1 MRRLDIKPLIVLIV
15 LIHLCVTLLAQ
26 EDQPFPQV
34 FSPNAAEL
42 MRYGKIPVNHYTGI
56 PEISIPLTEF
66 NARNYKIPVYLS
78 YYAGGNKPDQH
89 PGWAGMGWSLHAGG
103 SISRV
108 VRGIKDEEGASV
120 YNGSLTFVYP
130 HNRGHFFHFSDV
142 QDVDWMNTSNLNE
155 ILVNTTYFND
165 FDYEPD
171 EFYVSVDGL
180 NAKFFFTGE
189 NEIKISSSS
198 DAYFTASYT
207 VIDEDE
213 DEQLVLYDG
222 QNGLS
227 VPLGQ
232 YISEIRLLSKD
243 GTCYVF
249 GGDLNSIEFSAR
261 YNIDYDSAGITM
273 NSGRWI
279 VTANTWNLS
288 TIIRPDGEKI
298 FFDYKRDGIPVSL
311 TDSHYLT
318 YFEYGSDM
326 SVLNS
331 SLMNQD
337 SNLHFSFLVPSYLN
351 QIHCESGEDE
361 LAFASSPSSELGY
374 GFSRESF
381 MRRHNLLNAVVDT
394 VYSNNHYLK
403 LDSIITRQGANV
415 VLDYTSSSNTRLK
428 LMGVSIIDN
437 ALPCMEYAFTYNQTA
452 LPSYNSRKTNLWGD
466 YALTSPY
473 SFLNTDS
480 INSTRNV
487 VNSELAKAEILT
499 RIDYPTGGWTEFEY
513 EPNDFSK
520 VVNQA
525 PFQLV
530 NQTGLA
536 GGLRIKTIRDYSAP
550 DKPQT
555 RNYSYFGINNTSSGI
570 LGGFPSYYEEGY
582 HSASF
587 LWAGWVSLFIY
598 LQSNVCADGTWRM
611 ASESPLIQSSMTN
624 GCYVTYSSV
633 TESRPGGGKTK
644 YEFYNHDS
652 SDMDC
657 MDHTPANLLTDMAAD
672 DTGRLIEAP
681 FSSMSLYRGLLK
693 KRTDYDNAD
702 IKVREETRQ
711 YVQDT
716 TKFVKAVSRETYFNY
731 FRRGLYYKHF
741 TGYPAL
747 SSKIVSTYSE
757 NGSIPVTEDYHY
769 EYDDYRNLT
778 RVFKRV
784 WGYGIDE
791 TRIVYSGDTLL
802 SGQTS
807 VYAQMKAV
815 GILDRP
821 VETLHLKNNKIIAA
835 ELTTYRKEGS
845 LFVPDKDYS
854 SSLNEPVEPFYWEF
868 YHPNRSLPGHYC
880 NPVRQYLNYD
890 AYGNPRVVLDEATG
904 GSQIKWGLGG
914 VRPVASFKGA
924 GPRILMT
931 QTVGDSYKYQSLR
944 NTSGR
949 CVLVFF
955 EASATGT
962 AEMNL
967 MFDEGES
974 RSCYVKLDTD
984 STYYYHPYNNNH
996 PPGVRDNFFYTVQN
1010 VSPGSHVFQ
1019 IALSPE
1025 DFYTE
1030 IPEYPMIPPGI
1041 NYFQADANIV
1051 YPVQS
1056 YSDSVVVQPTYY
1068 YDFESDGNYSGGFES
1083 EKARSGYYPVSLSI
1097 PSDASYRID
1106 WMEKT
1111 GGIWHYK
1118 SEPFTGSKI
1127 LGSGVSAIDNIRVYP
1142 AGAAAQTWT
1151 WWPTG
1156 DLRSETNERGET
1168 VRYSYDGLGRLAE
1181 VRDKDGN
1188 KRTEYEYGY
1197 NLPDNIIR
1205 TKQYT
1210 SAGINPESQITEQY
1224 FDGLGRPSSVI
1235 RKAASPLQNSDLTE
1249 TFEYDTLGRKV
1260 RQSLPIPSLQ
1270 PSFYGAAEEPYTKT
1284 LYDNSPLDR
1293 PVAEFGPGKAW
1304 HDAGK
1309 AVRKKFLTNDFSD
1322 SLKCVKWS
1330 VNWTNDTTLVVNK
1343 DGWYSHG
1350 VLRAEHITDEDGH
1363 TIIRFKD
1370 MTDKPILD
1378 RSLMRTTGNTI
1389 NCIDTYYI
1397 YDDFDRLAAVLP
1409 PELSRSLASS
1419 NNTSWNS
1426 GNTLVIN
1433 EYAYLYRYNAR
1444 GLCIAQK
1451 LPGCGWTYMVYDR
1464 NRRLVFT
1471 QDAVNRPW
1479 GEWKFVICDDL
1490 GRECIRGHVRDRNM
1504 DPFVDPMANFP
1515 VRAIRSDNAANGYA
1529 VTGYS
1534 NQSQTVHSVT
1544 WWDDYRFLGQWGVPS
1559 GTDPRVGRTLSA
1571 SEMTAYGLP
1580 TGSKDFVF
1588 STPNGFNYLWSV
1600 HYYDDFGREVQTNA
1614 KYLQGVEKE
1623 TRTYDFSG
1631 NVTARSLSHMDADG
1645 QVVWTENY
1653 TYGYDSWGRSTTTA
1667 HRLGANGT
1675 QVCLSDNS
1683 YDAVGRL
1690 TSRQRASNAALTE
1703 SLRYNVRSWLDSIS
1717 VGTNGSTFSQLMY
1730 YNRPH
1735 PSGGTTRT
1743 WSGNI
1748 SAIDWRSGSDIGTSS
1763 YKYSYDGLSRLK
1775 SATHRPAAG
1784 FNVFKSWT
1792 YDRQGNITAEGGN
1805 ISYTLAGNQMT
1816 RKTISVEE
1824 AFIDPGPFI
1833 PDPFVLEPE
1842 PEPFIPEPIGHG
1854 DPVITPVD
1862 SLQGPIIPVLPGE
1875 IIYEYTYDANGRMV
1889 SDSERGIQRI
1899 RYNVLDLPS
1908 RVEFSNDTIPDIY
1921 YLYAADGRKL
1931 EQGTIH
1937 STNGTHFGDIQY
1949 IYTPHITYQGN
1960 QVYVDGVLDRILFE
1974 GGYISAAD
1982 NVYHFF
1988 VIDHLGSVRVVA
2000 KADGTIEKCYDYDPY
2015 GSDLNNN
2022 QNTTVPAI
2030 NPYKF
2035 NGKEFVQRLNHYD
2048 FGARLFGP
2056 SIRRWTTMDPLCE
2069 KYYSWSPYAYC
2080 AGNPVNIVD
2089 PNGQFWDFI
2098 WDVVNVVMDAVN
2110 IWKDIKEQNWKA
2122 TAVDSGGL
2130 VLDALAAAIPFVP
2143 AGAGATLEA
2152 AKTADKAVDALRTAD
2167 KAHDASTAAK
2177 AVHANSAAS
2186 TKAQHAYDIVV
2197 KESGEPVKTGVSS
2210 GPVRKDGK
2218 SYRAE
2223 SQVRKWN
2230 KEAGYE
2236 KYESIITHTEPEG
2249 VKAREHIYDYEKNR
2263 ADELKKRGFL
2273 VNPKFHKRP

>member
-1 MRRLDIKPLIVLIV
+1 MKKIL
-15 LIHLCVTLLAQ
+15 VTCLLLMLVCNSARGQ
-26 EDQPFPQV
+26 NIPQV
-34 FSPNAAEL
+34 FSPTAAEL
-42 MRYGKIPVNHYTGI
+42 GKYGKIPVSYFNGLPQI
-56 PEISIPLTEF
+56 EIPLTELR
-66 NARNYKIPVYLS
+66 AKDYTLPIYLT
-78 YYAGGNKPDQH
+78 YHAGGNKPEQH
-89 PGWAGMGWSLHAGG
+89 PGWVGQGWALHAGG
-103 SISRV
+103 CINRIV
-108 VRGIKDEEGASV
+108 HGVKDEENISECTYINNIGFSSPRGYLFHASDRQASDWTDDEV
-120 YNGSLTFVYP
+120 LSSVITYP
-130 HNRGHFFHFSDV
+130 AV
-142 QDVDWMNTSNLNE
+142 L
-155 ILVNTTYFND
+155 

-171 EFYVSVDGL
+171 EFMVSIEGVQ
-180 NAKFFFTGE
+180 ASFFFTGP
-189 NEIKISSSS
+189 NQIQIVSQS
-198 DAYFTASYT
+198 DVHFTASYET
-207 VIDEDE
+207 ATAEDE
-213 DEQLVLYDG
+213 RIITLYSVSGENVD
-222 QNGLS
+222 
-227 VPLGQ
+227 VPLFG
-232 YISEIRLLSKD
+232 YIKTICLTTDD
-243 GTCYVF
+243 GTKYTF
-249 GGDLNSIEFSAR
+249 GEDLDSIEFSFS
-261 YNIDYDSAGITM
+261 YHPEYSYDINGFVC
-273 NSGRWI
+273 GRGQDGVWGSI
-279 VTANTWNLS
+279 ANTWNLTS
-288 TIIRPDGEKI
+288 IERPNGEI
-298 FFDYKRDGIPVSL
+298 VSFEYKRDGVPISVVD
-311 TDSHYLT
+311 THYQY
-318 YFEYGSDM
+318 YFMHPDRGLISTSFGQTGYN
-326 SVLNS
+326 LN
-331 SLMNQD
+331 MNYT
-337 SNLHFSFLVPSYLN
+337 FLYPSYLKKISSN
-351 QIHCESGEDE
+351 YGGDE
-361 LAFASSPSSELGY
+361 VSFQTSLTQELEYTIDRSVFKSRINYPDRIIDSLLQRNHYSKLSSIQTTRGVINLGY
-374 GFSRESF
+374 TES
-381 MRRHNLLNAVVDT
+381 DT
-394 VYSNNHYLK
+394 
-403 LDSIITRQGANV
+403 
-415 VLDYTSSSNTRLK
+415 TRLK
-428 LMGVSIIDN
+428 LLNVTVSDSTGQ
-437 ALPCMEYAFTYNQTA
+437 AKRYSMEYNPVS
-452 LPSYNSRKTNLWGD
+452 LPPYNSRKTDSWG
-466 YALTSPY
+466 YYSRSTSYPLDMETM
-473 SFLNTDS
+473 SQ
-480 INSTRNV
+480 IRRQ
-487 VNSELAKAEILT
+487 VNAQLMQAEMLT
-499 RIDYPTGGWTEFEY
+499 RLTYPTGGYTTFEY
-513 EPNDFSK
+513 EPHTFSK
-520 VVNQA
+520 VA
-525 PFQLV
+525 ETFPFQLV
-530 NQTGLA
+530 QETGTA
-536 GGLRIKTIRDYSAP
+536 GGLRIKKLTDYP
-550 DKPQT
+550 
-555 RNYSYFGINNTSSGI
+555 SSGTAEPRVFSYESNGASTGI
-570 LGGFPSYYEEGY
+570 LAGYPSFYETGVHSVCLHVGGWS
-582 HSASF
+582 
-587 LWAGWVSLFIY
+587 GWVYWHVDDEFDAPYSCF
-598 LQSNVCADGTWRM
+598 
-611 ASESPLIQSSMTN
+611 SEHSLIQLPTTRGN
-624 GCYVTYSSV
+624 NVTYSSV
-633 TESRPGGGKTK
+633 IEERPGGGKT
-644 YEFYNHDS
+644 EFVYYNYDESEIVCLDKGPSNVSTTMLS
-652 SDMDC
+652 SEDNQIL
-657 MDHTPANLLTDMAAD
+657 H
-672 DTGRLIEAP
+672 AP
-681 FSSMSLYRGLLK
+681 VCSFELSRGLLK
-693 KRTDYDNAD
+693 SRRDYDKAGFL
-702 IKVREETRQ
+702 VRKEENT
-711 YVQDT
+711 YLQDT
-716 TKFVKAVSRETYFNY
+716 TQFVKAVSCFNMFGY
-731 FRRGLYYKHF
+731 LKRASYYKHYAWF
-741 TGYPAL
+741 PAL
-747 SSKIVSTYSE
+747 EKKVITEYPDGGGAPFTEEYRYTYDK
-757 NGSIPVTEDYHY
+757 NRNVT
-769 EYDDYRNLT
+769 RAL
-778 RVFKRV
+778 KRV
-784 WGYGIDE
+784 MDYGIDE

-880 NPVRQYLNYD
+880 NPVRQYMNYD

-1010 VSPGSHVFQ
+1010 VSPGPHVFQ

-1188 KRTEYEYGY
+1188 KRTGYEYGY
-1197 NLPDNIIR
+1197 NLPENIIR

-1210 SAGINPESQITEQY
+1210 SAGITSESQITEQY
-1224 FDGLGRPSSVI
+1224 FDGLGRPSSVV
-1235 RKAASPLQNSDLTE
+1235 RKSASPFQNCDLTE
-1249 TFEYDTLGRKV
+1249 TLEYDTLGRKV

-1370 MTDKPILD
+1370 MTDKPILE

-1409 PELSRSLASS
+1409 PELSHSLASS

-1645 QVVWTENY
+1645 LVIQTESY
-1653 TYGYDSWGRSTTTA
+1653 TYGYDSWGRPTTTA

-1717 VGTNGSTFSQLMY
+1717 VGTNGSTFRQLMY

-1743 WSGNI
+1743 WNGNI
-1748 SAIDWRSGSDIGTSS
+1748 SAIDWRSGTDFGTSS
-1763 YKYSYDGLSRLK
+1763 YKYTYDGLSRLK
-1775 SATHRPAAG
+1775 RAIYAPPVGNAIHTIWS
-1784 FNVFKSWT
+1784 

-1816 RKTISVEE
+1816 AKTIALELAV
-1824 AFIDPGPFI
+1824 I
-1833 PDPFVLEPE
+1833 EPE
-1842 PEPFIPEPIGHG
+1842 PEPLIPEPIGRG
-1854 DPVITPVD
+1854 DPVITPID
-1862 SLQGPIIPVLPGE
+1862 TLQGPIIPVLPE
-1875 IIYEYTYDANGRMV
+1875 NIIYEYAYDANGRMV

-1931 EQGTIH
+1931 EQGTICVAG
-1937 STNGTHFGDIQY
+1937 SSHFGDPY
-1949 IYTPHITYQGN
+1949 YNYVPHIAYQGN
-1960 QVYVDGVLDRILFE
+1960 LVYVDDVLDRILID

-1988 VIDHLGSVRVVA
+1988 VTDHLGSIRAVVR
-2000 KADGTIEKCYDYDPY
+2000 ADGTVEKCYEYDPY
-2015 GSDLNNN
+2015 GADLYSNPSS
-2022 QNTTVPAI
+2022 TIPAT

-2035 NGKEFVQRLNHYD
+2035 SGKELDQKLSNYD

-2089 PNGQFWDFI
+2089 PEGKDWYIFDERGNYYQTIEHEGQHRLAVRTENENRVSYKFYDFA
-2098 WDVVNVVMDAVN
+2098 DPKNDP
-2110 IWKDIKEQNWKA
+2110 KDIDDGIINKIEF
-2122 TAVDSGGL
+2122 VSSEEIIRS
-2130 VLDALAAAIPFVP
+2130 LD
-2143 AGAGATLEA
+2143 GAGAFDDSLRGILNSKGGDKYDYYSQQIA
-2152 AKTADKAVDALRTAD
+2152 SKT
-2167 KAHDASTAAK
+2167 
-2177 AVHANSAAS
+2177 N
-2186 TKAQHAYDIVV
+2186 YN
-2197 KESGEPVKTGVSS
+2197 
-2210 GPVRKDGK
+2210 RKL
-2218 SYRAE
+2218 YL
-2223 SQVRKWN
+2223 
-2230 KEAGYE
+2230 
-2236 KYESIITHTEPEG
+2236 PEG
-2249 VKAREHIYDYEKNR
+2249 ERVVHNAQNYGNFLWGVTGYSLGWSSLALLLGAHYNSLFNSESNGYGPQFDSIDDQKSIYLGSKYARNHR
-2263 ADELKKRGFL
+2263 LRL
-2273 VNPKFHKRP
+2273 VHYLCRRNH